1 MNYFRAARNWGHVAS
16 RAVFYG
22 TVGTAVGRIPRC
34 RQFANWMMHLWCS
47 GCCDALKV
55 RRQLLGAEH
64 LHAEPQ
70 GILVANHLSSLDI
83 LVLGSFLRR
92 DFRWL
97 AKSEL
102 FKVPF
107 SGWYLSSAGHIRV
120 HRGEQASSRNKSIRE
135 QIHRV
140 MNNGA
145 SVLFFPEGTRSRD
158 GQLKPF
164 RLGAFLAAV
173 RENKPIIPLVIR
185 GTHEL
190 MVPGAK
196 DLNIN
201 QDRECSVTVLTPI
214 PASAAGEGD
223 EVERAKRL
231 RDLTHEAI
239 RLRLE
244 ETAPVTLMETA
255 SVGATVASASAAG

>member
-1 MNYFRAARNWGHVAS
+1 
-16 RAVFYG
+16 
-22 TVGTAVGRIPRC
+22 
-34 RQFANWMMHLWCS
+34 MMHLWCE
-47 GCCDALKV
+47 GCCDALHV
-55 RRQLLGAEH
+55 RRQLLGQAH
-64 LHAEPQ
+64 LEDAPQ

-120 HRGEQASSRNKSIRE
+120 HRGQDATTRNKSIRE
-135 QIHRV
+135 QIHGV

-158 GQLKPF
+158 GHLKPF
-164 RLGAFLAAV
+164 RLGAFLAAI
-173 RENKPIIPLVIR
+173 REDKPVIPLVIR

-190 MVPGAK
+190 MEPGAK
-196 DLNIN
+196 DLDIN
-201 QDRECSVTVLTPI
+201 REQECSVTVLAPI
-214 PASAAGEGD
+214 FPSAAGTGD

-231 RDLTHEAI
+231 RALVHAAMNEC
-239 RLRLE
+239 LE
-244 ETAPVTLMETA
+244 VQAPVTLVDPANVETPIY
-255 SVGATVASASAAG
+255 SASATG

>member
-16 RAVFYG
+16 RAIVYG
-22 TVGTAVGRIPRC
+22 TVGTAVGWIPPC
-34 RQFANWMMHLWCS
+34 RRFANWMMHLWCE
-47 GCCDALKV
+47 GCCEALHV
-55 RRQLLGAEH
+55 RRQLLGKEH
-64 LHAEPQ
+64 LEDAPQ

-120 HRGEQASSRNKSIRE
+120 HRGEDASSRNKSIRE

-140 MNNGA
+140 MKCGA
-145 SVLFFPEGTRSRD
+145 SVLFFPEGKRSRD
-158 GQLKPF
+158 GELKPF
-164 RLGAFLAAV
+164 RLGAFIAAI
-173 RENKPIIPLVIR
+173 REDKPIIPLVIR

-190 MVPGAK
+190 MEPGAK
-196 DLNIN
+196 DLTIN
-201 QDRECSVTVLTPI
+201 QDRECSVTVLAPI
-214 PASAAGEGD
+214 PASAAGAGD

-231 RDLTHEAI
+231 RDLTHAAIEA
-239 RLRLE
+239 RLREVAPLE
-244 ETAPVTLMETA
+244 MLDPADLEAPIH
-255 SVGATVASASAAG
+255 GASAAG

>member
-1 MNYFRAARNWGHVAS
+1 MNYFRAARNWGHVAT
-16 RAVFYG
+16 RAAFYG
-22 TVGTAVGRIPRC
+22 TIGTAVGWIPPC
-34 RQFANWMMHLWCS
+34 RRLANWMMHLWCE
-47 GCCDALKV
+47 GCCDALHV
-55 RRQLLGAEH
+55 RRQLIGEEH
-64 LHAEPQ
+64 LAAAPQ

-97 AKSEL
+97 AKAEL

-120 HRGEQASSRNKSIRE
+120 HRGEDASARNKSIRE

-140 MNNGA
+140 MEDGA

-164 RLGAFLAAV
+164 RLGAFLAAI
-173 RENKPIIPLVIR
+173 REDKPIIPLVIR

-190 MVPGAK
+190 MEPGAK
-196 DLNIN
+196 DLDIHR
-201 QDRECSVTVLTPI
+201 DRECSVTALEPS
-214 PASAAGEGD
+214 PASAAGAGD
-223 EVERAKRL
+223 AVERAKRL
-231 RDLTHEAI
+231 RELTHEAI
-239 RLRLE
+239 SARLMAS
-244 ETAPVTLMETA
+244 APVTLIQSSGM
-255 SVGATVASASAAG
+255 VGPMRSASAAG